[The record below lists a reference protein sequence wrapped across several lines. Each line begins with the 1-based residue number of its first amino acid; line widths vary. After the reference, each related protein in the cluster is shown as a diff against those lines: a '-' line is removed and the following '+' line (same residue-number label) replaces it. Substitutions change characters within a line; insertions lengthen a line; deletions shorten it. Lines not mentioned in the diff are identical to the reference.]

1 MGREEVFLQVSE
13 IAKGSKLEESYYL
26 HGSLRTN
33 LFFALSVILRSMV
46 YVITGLSRI
55 IFP

>member
-26 HGSLRTN
+26 NGGLRTN
-33 LFFALSVILRSMV
+33 VFFALSVLLRSMV
-46 YVITGLSRI
+46 YVIIVLSCI
-55 IFP
+55 IVF